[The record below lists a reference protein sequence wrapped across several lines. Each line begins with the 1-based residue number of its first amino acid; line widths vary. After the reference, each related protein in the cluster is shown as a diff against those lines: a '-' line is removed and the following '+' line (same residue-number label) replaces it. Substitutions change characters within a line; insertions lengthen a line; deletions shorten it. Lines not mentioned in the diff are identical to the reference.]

1 MKPDI
6 EDDRTPTRKALA
18 THIASEDKRAM
29 QPKIGAHMATLNLFR
44 EADGSYQITVA
55 EARGFI
61 DGWQGE
67 PMKAAPIYYVEQAI
81 IEAAGNIATRHE
93 RDKACLT

>member
-1 MKPDI
+1 MT
-6 EDDRTPTRKALA
+6 DRTAFNA
-18 THIASEDKRAM
+18 HCAAENKRDM

-44 EADGSYQITVA
+44 EADGTYRITVA

-67 PMKAAPIYYVEQAI
+67 PMKAAPIYYVEGAI
-81 IEAAGNIATRHE
+81 IEAAETMKAE
-93 RDKACLT
+93 RR